1 MFLITL
7 IVTKGDAAVWLA
19 MDNYFDGAYTDYF
32 RQICYVSDLKNF
44 YFTTNDAPKCFTFN
58 ITGIGTVRK
67 LRFVC
72 YLF

>member
-1 MFLITL
+1 MLSLSCTAVFLITL

-44 YFTTNDAPKCFTFN
+44 YFTTNDE
-58 ITGIGTVRK
+58 IGRAHV
-67 LRFVC
+67 
-72 YLF
+72 